1 MKIITLTRRQFLS
14 AAGVSVSSWLYL
26 REAQGLQ
33 FPNFEPDGGLGD
45 GPTIRTLRRLS
56 DSLSCFDPV
65 GLYVEPG
72 ETIRVFKPSVS
83 TLTAYHPQNENREL
97 RIPETAEPFDL
108 GYLSGPFHDLKLE
121 VEGTYDYFSKFHE
134 MIGMVGRIVVGR
146 PGGPGEKPWGYG
158 SSQGRNPIYDSV
170 LKTAE
175 LLDSQE
181 IVKKKAIPFPFDD
194 MIPDYPLWD

>member
-14 AAGVSVSSWLYL
+14 AAGVSVSSWLYFRGSTRDAVSQL
-26 REAQGLQ
+26 TAGRG
-33 FPNFEPDGGLGD
+33 PGD

-72 ETIRVFKPSVS
+72 ETIRVFNPSVA

-108 GYLSGPFHDLKLE
+108 GCLSGPFQDLKLE

-158 SSQGRNPIYDSV
+158 SSQGRNPIYESV

-175 LLDSQE
+175 FLDSQE
-181 IVKKKAIPFPFDD
+181 IVKKKIVPFPFDE
-194 MIPDYPLWD
+194 MIPEYPLWD